1 MTESDLPSGKQLG
14 ARLRAALTDE
24 QLGKLLD
31 MAGGVGVL
39 RSLDGALRAADPDLA
54 DTVSKILAGDEL
66 ADSSATDVETS
77 DRRALEI
84 WHEHWA
90 AWKSHVAELGDE
102 QGVYA
107 NHDEH
112 WHPPYFD
119 PYALAED
126 LDGVAAKLAPGLDR
140 AFALTDEPGR
150 FDQALAEI
158 DRGIARYPD
167 WVQMNEDVCTLGPH
181 ATVCALRWIWLGL
194 ATKPAAGGL
203 FVDRLWKLEN
213 EYEYV
218 TWNAEAAGRFF
229 AELPEEAGR
238 EIHTRLGAPPF
249 VEVSDEVRSL
259 WHRVRVIYEQRFDPV
274 AHLRTCDEYLERDW
288 RYGEPLIAAATARGD
303 FAAAEREVARTVSS
317 LLRYD
322 VEEPWQPEAPLWDAK
337 RCGRMPEEERALL
350 DLLGRWEVIAEA
362 GGRRARAASCRLQQT
377 LWTSADDWLAV
388 FAAFADFRSRG
399 GEAAV
404 GEKLLGAWR
413 EWEVDAC
420 TPSGEPPAD
429 QQVESWV
436 RWLIDARRDPASH
449 RSGLGEHLEVWS
461 EGCRT
466 HAAFFGRHWRSLALL
481 TRSLPQHEQIKSE
494 YPAFAT
500 HVLLTQNLPGKCA
513 QSMREALASLELAG
527 IAPMPAWTEHL
538 HTLVPSPANSSALY
552 TEQAVWM
559 KALSEVNRPRYE
571 ALLARWRTEFSRRRN
586 LWKDMKTCGCP
597 GC

>member
-1 MTESDLPSGKQLG
+1 MPESDLPSGKQLG

-39 RSLDGALRAADPDLA
+39 RSLDGALRAADPDIA

-203 FVDRLWKLEN
+203 FVDRLWNLEN

-337 RCGRMPEEERALL
+337 GCGRMPEEERALL
-350 DLLGRWEVIAEA
+350 DLLGRWEVIAEE
-362 GGRRARAASCRLQQT
+362 GGRRARAASCRL
-377 LWTSADDWLAV
+377 
-388 FAAFADFRSRG
+388 
-399 GEAAV
+399 
-404 GEKLLGAWR
+404 
-413 EWEVDAC
+413 
-420 TPSGEPPAD
+420 
-429 QQVESWV
+429 
-436 RWLIDARRDPASH
+436 
-449 RSGLGEHLEVWS
+449 
-461 EGCRT
+461 
-466 HAAFFGRHWRSLALL
+466 
-481 TRSLPQHEQIKSE
+481 
-494 YPAFAT
+494 
-500 HVLLTQNLPGKCA
+500 
-513 QSMREALASLELAG
+513 
-527 IAPMPAWTEHL
+527 
-538 HTLVPSPANSSALY
+538 
-552 TEQAVWM
+552 
-559 KALSEVNRPRYE
+559 
-571 ALLARWRTEFSRRRN
+571 
-586 LWKDMKTCGCP
+586 
-597 GC
+597 